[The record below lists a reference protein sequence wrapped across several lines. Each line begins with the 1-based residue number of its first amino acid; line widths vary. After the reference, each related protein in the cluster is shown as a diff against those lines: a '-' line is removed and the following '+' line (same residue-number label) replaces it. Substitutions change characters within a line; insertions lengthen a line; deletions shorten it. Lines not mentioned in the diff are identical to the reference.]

1 MSSEDRRYE
10 YMQKLSHEL
19 DMQQDEIDQERKR
32 LIREQQEAEDYFQ
45 EVRIALNEELDKLP
59 RRFSS
64 QIQSCIDSFEAEVR
78 ETETQ
83 FDSSLQYL
91 KKLRNDVYDDYIR
104 KRDSYHAE

>member
-32 LIREQQEAEDYFQ
+32 LIREQQETEDYFQ

-59 RRFSS
+59 RQFSS

>member
-32 LIREQQEAEDYFQ
+32 LIREQQETEDYFH

-59 RRFSS
+59 RRFSL
-64 QIQSCIDSFEAEVR
+64 R
-78 ETETQ
+78 
-83 FDSSLQYL
+83 SSPVLTVL
-91 KKLRNDVYDDYIR
+91 KQRCVKLKHSLTAVSSI
-104 KRDSYHAE
+104 

>member
-64 QIQSCIDSFEAEVR
+64 QI
-78 ETETQ
+78 
-83 FDSSLQYL
+83 
-91 KKLRNDVYDDYIR
+91 
-104 KRDSYHAE
+104 

>member
-64 QIQSCIDSFEAEVR
+64 HIQSCIDSFEAEVR

-91 KKLRNDVYDDYIR
+91 KKLRSDIYDDYIR

>member
-32 LIREQQEAEDYFQ
+32 LIREQQETEDYFQ

-64 QIQSCIDSFEAEVR
+64 QIQSCIYSFEAEVR